1 MAETRGWMTCPGV
14 CKEATVAILRGGEGK
29 EWGGKERRRRGGMK
43 EFFLIIST
51 LGDWMD
57 S

>member
-29 EWGGKERRRRGGMK
+29 EWGGKERRRRGG
-43 EFFLIIST
+43 
-51 LGDWMD
+51 GG
-57 S
+57 